1 MIIDAIVLAG
11 GRSSR
16 LSGRPKSALL
26 YQGATLLDRTVQ
38 AAIDAGSR
46 SIVVVGTARPTLAG
60 SAADGGRIVLTR
72 EDPPFGGPAA
82 GIGAG
87 MAVLD
92 GAKTEPGT
100 VVLVLACDL
109 PEVGA
114 ALAPVL
120 AALPLADG
128 IDGVVLADYAGIHQ
142 PLTAAYDRA
151 ALASSL
157 ESRRRHAP
165 LDGLSMRALIGDL
178 RLRPVQATAGAAD
191 DIDTWTDAAKHGM
204 SVPPEF
210 ASTNVWEES

>member
-46 SIVVVGTARPTLAG
+46 SIVVVGTARPTLADG
-60 SAADGGRIVLTR
+60 TRSGGRIVLTR

-87 MAVLD
+87 MSTLD
-92 GAKTEPGT
+92 GSGTEPGT
-100 VVLVLACDL
+100 IVLVLACDL
-109 PEVGA
+109 PEIGIA
-114 ALAPVL
+114 IAPVL

-128 IDGVVLADYAGIHQ
+128 TDGVVLADEAGIHQ
-142 PLTAAYDRA
+142 PLTAAYDRV
-151 ALASSL
+151 ALADSL

-165 LDGLSMRALIGDL
+165 LDGLSMRALVGDL
-178 RLRPVQATAGAAD
+178 RLSVVRAPAGAAD

-210 ASTNVWEES
+210 ASTIAREES